1 MYRIKNVFRRKEP
14 EMGEKKRH
22 LVPGI
27 VILSIG
33 VAIMVNYFT
42 AEGTYYGPIILLGVG
57 LALLIR
63 SATVEPEKRKTPVGG
78 IILVA
83 IGAVSLIDSLTGSD
97 IITSVVRAVA
107 PLILPLVLIILG
119 LRLLFK

>member
-1 MYRIKNVFRRKEP
+1 
-14 EMGEKKRH
+14 MGEKKRH

-57 LALLIR
+57 LALLIKY
-63 SATVEPEKRKTPVGG
+63 ATVEPEKRKTPVGG

-97 IITSVVRAVA
+97 IITSVVRAIA